1 MNFKENMGKNKYKT
15 ISNDDINKIF
25 KHKIIQT
32 DNFNSYSELFIYG
45 NDVYKIY
52 VSNPEL
58 SEQNLEMLNLLFEFK
73 NELSQIKEI
82 VLPNNILVYN
92 NHLVGFTMPFIEGT
106 LLIDLL
112 QNINHETAKS
122 IFIRLLNIINQ
133 TRLLSFPF
141 SFNDLHEKNIIV
153 DSSGNLHV
161 IDCDGFVINNK
172 VFKENDA
179 IAYGKYLNN
188 NVTTKNINSIDY
200 ICLLCIILKYLL
212 KDIKV
217 YNLNP
222 IEFLEDM
229 QIQNTTLNTL
239 IERTKK
245 DNFILEANDID
256 NLFNLDFSKLNS
268 KPLVLKR
275 VKNKIDIYK
284 FKRLVTR

>member
-1 MNFKENMGKNKYKT
+1 
-15 ISNDDINKIF
+15 
-25 KHKIIQT
+25 
-32 DNFNSYSELFIYG
+32 
-45 NDVYKIY
+45 
-52 VSNPEL
+52 
-58 SEQNLEMLNLLFEFK
+58 
-73 NELSQIKEI
+73 
-82 VLPNNILVYN
+82 
-92 NHLVGFTMPFIEGT
+92 MPFIEGT

-122 IFIRLLNIINQ
+122 IFIRLINIINQ

-200 ICLLCIILKYLL
+200 ICLLCMILKYLL
-212 KDIKV
+212 KDKKV

-229 QIQNTTLNTL
+229 QVQNTTLNTL

-268 KPLVLKR
+268 KPSVLKR